1 MLVVTPEPKP
11 REGLLGYM
19 LRITEANGYDSPWH
33 IYRHAGLEQDEMNTA
48 CLSAHKLA
56 GVLGQDVARIET
68 MSYTH
73 TSDEGDTTYRI
84 AGHDLGSGLMTRPF
98 RLAQQG
104 LCPLCAQESGY
115 VDVFWDLRI
124 ATACPFH
131 GCQALM
137 QCPTCLSPL
146 RQFRPAP
153 LICKCGTDLASA
165 PMEAASAG
173 EVDLMKVLYA
183 RLHDERTILE
193 NTTTGLPIDHLL
205 ELPLRSLMVHLF
217 RLGAFVLNEPYGKA
231 PAQDSVLAVANL
243 LSDWPNGLSTFLRG
257 EMAKR
262 NPDETN
268 FLKFYNRFYQQ
279 FVKSGRRRSG
289 QELPWIRQAFLDFGV
304 REWNGAAVDARLV
317 AQTEEKKKRLNR
329 HELASVLGVSAGTL
343 SKWMRV
349 GMIDETMYVRAGSR
363 RYGFD
368 SDNLNAAANSE
379 ATVDILETRAAAAYL
394 GIPVSAL
401 QFLKENCLLG
411 TRDPRLQRRG
421 YFRLDLERVRQQLL
435 DKAQLIS
442 TGTFPAPESVLVLG
456 WFLKFSHPR
465 DKTIKGRLLAA
476 ILTGEV
482 HPLGRHDDRI
492 SSILIKKS
500 DLDCLRDQKL
510 INQAAIRCSPPHQG
524 RQHKPENANA
534 RTTLPHMST
543 HSIG

>member
-33 IYRHAGLEQDEMNTA
+33 IYRHAGLEQGEMNTA

-56 GVLGQDVARIET
+56 GVLGQDAARLEA
-68 MSYTH
+68 MSYTR
-73 TSDEGDTTYRI
+73 TSAQGDTSYRI

-104 LCPLCAQESGY
+104 LCPLCVQESGCI
-115 VDVFWDLRI
+115 DVFWDLRI

-137 QCPTCLSPL
+137 NCPTCLSPL
-146 RQFRPAP
+146 RQFRPGP
-153 LICKCGTDLASA
+153 LICKCGSALASA
-165 PMEAASAG
+165 PITAASSV

-183 RLHDERTILE
+183 RLHDERAILE
-193 NTTTGLPIDHLL
+193 DTTAGLPVDHLL

-217 RLGAFVLNEPYGKA
+217 RLGAFVLNERSGKA
-231 PAQDSVLAVANL
+231 SAQDSVLAAATL
-243 LSDWPNGLSTFLRG
+243 LSNWPNGLSTFLRG

-289 QELPWIRQAFLDFGV
+289 QELHWIRQAFLDFGV
-304 REWNGAAVDARLV
+304 REWNGQAVDARLV
-317 AQTEEKKKRLNR
+317 AQTNEQKKRLTR
-329 HELASVLGVSAGTL
+329 RDLARALKVNGRTL
-343 SKWMRV
+343 SKWLHASV
-349 GMIDETMYVRAGSR
+349 VHDADYVQAKSR
-363 RYGFD
+363 RYGFGRD
-368 SDNLNAAANSE
+368 TLSAAA
-379 ATVDILETRAAAAYL
+379 ATESGTEVLETRVAAAYL

-411 TRDPRLQRRG
+411 ARDPRLQRRG
-421 YFRLDLERVRQQLL
+421 YFRSDLDRVRQQLL
-435 DKAQLIS
+435 DKAQLLP
-442 TGTFPAPESVLVLG
+442 TGTFPASESILVLG
-456 WFLKFSHPR
+456 RFLKFSHPR

-482 HPLGRHDDRI
+482 HSLGREDDHI

-500 DLDCLRDQKL
+500 DLDCLRDQ
-510 INQAAIRCSPPHQG
+510 
-524 RQHKPENANA
+524 
-534 RTTLPHMST
+534 
-543 HSIG
+543 